1 MARPAL
7 ALLAAMALAGTA
19 RADTAL
25 TVETYAAGPDG
36 MHATSSLILGAT
48 EAILVDAQ
56 LTRSE
61 AHRVVAVLLDSK
73 RRLTAVY
80 ITHPHP
86 DHYFGLEVIKQAF
99 PKAKLLAAPVVV
111 ADIKKTAAAAEKA
124 LRPRYGDNLGKPV
137 YPTPYKQTTLDL
149 EGETIELIALEP
161 GESSSGVVV
170 HVPSIK
176 TVIAGDVVSAG
187 VHPWLAEA
195 DAEERASWRK
205 NLDRIKALSPTTVIP
220 GHRAPAAATDT
231 TGSGAVEFTLGYLTD
246 FDAAAA
252 AATTAAELEAKILA
266 NPKYKD
272 LALPASLGRAAAAAV
287 AVKK

>member
-1 MARPAL
+1 MVRPAL

-56 LTRSE
+56 LTRSD
-61 AHRVVAVLLDSK
+61 AHRVVAALLDSK
-73 RRLTAVY
+73 RRLIAVY

-99 PKAKLLAAPVVV
+99 PKAKLYAAPVVV
-111 ADIKKTAAAAEKA
+111 ADIKKTAAAADKA
-124 LRPRYGDNLGKPV
+124 LRPLYGDNLGKPV
-137 YPTPYKQTTLDL
+137 VPTPYKQTTLDL

-161 GESSSGVVV
+161 GESSSGVLV

-195 DAEERASWRK
+195 DPEERASWRK

-220 GHRAPAAATDT
+220 GHRAPAADT
-231 TGSGAVEFTLGYLTD
+231 GGAVDFTLGYLTD

-272 LALPASLGRAAAAAV
+272 LALPAFLARAAAAAV
-287 AVKK
+287 AIKK

>member
-1 MARPAL
+1 MVRPAL

-25 TVETYAAGPDG
+25 TIETYAAGPDG

-48 EAILVDAQ
+48 QAILIDAQ

-61 AHRVVAVLLDSK
+61 AHRVVAALLDSK

-80 ITHPHP
+80 ITHPRP
-86 DHYFGLEVIKQAF
+86 DHYLGLEVIKQAF

-111 ADIKKTAAAAEKA
+111 ADMKKTAAAAEAA
-124 LRPRYGDNLGKPV
+124 LRPIHGDNLARPI

-161 GESSSGVVV
+161 GASSSGVMV

-176 TVIAGDVVSAG
+176 TVIAGDVVAAG
-187 VHPWLAEA
+187 IHPWLADA
-195 DAEERASWRK
+195 DAEHRASWRK

-220 GHRAPAAATDT
+220 GHRAPAADAA
-231 TGSGAVEFTLGYLTD
+231 GAVELTLGYLTD
-246 FDAAAA
+246 FDAAVAA
-252 AATTAAELEAKILA
+252 STSAAELEAKILA

-272 LALPASLGRAAAAAV
+272 LALPASLARAAAAAFPI
-287 AVKK
+287 KK